1 LSLAVIELQFLG
13 WASHNLVT
21 VPAELDWE
29 FKNYIQRIYV
39 PCQLWWRK
47 NNRPWNTWSYDWHL

>member
-1 LSLAVIELQFLG
+1 MGTLEKRSLSLSLAVIELQFLG

-39 PCQLWWRK
+39 PCQQLR
-47 NNRPWNTWSYDWHL
+47 